1 MQAGPTQSTLQVVEE
16 RMHVLSYHWG
26 IMYALG
32 LHNEPATFRRMCMKS
47 NAILKILSISVRT
60 PA

>member
-1 MQAGPTQSTLQVVEE
+1 MQAGPTQSTLQAVEE

-26 IMYALG
+26 IMYALS
-32 LHNEPATFRRMCMKS
+32 LHNEPVAFRNMLVSTSATLRTH
-47 NAILKILSISVRT
+47 SISVCT